1 MKINTNRKKYFK
13 VIAINILVMVFVSLL
28 LELLLRFLNIP
39 YNQTWIPSEN
49 AIGRFDEEL
58 GWHYVPNTSTTLT
71 IGVNTREYHFDK
83 DGIRIP
89 SADFKFDY
97 KKPTVLFV
105 GSSFTMG
112 HGLSYEETF
121 VSKLGV
127 LFKGTGYQFV
137 NLGVQAYGSDQALIL
152 LKKYFHKF
160 NTKIVVYTFNPDH
173 LIYDSNYDRRI
184 LFPNAKFLGTKPL
197 FSLNANNEL
206 FIKKLPQKYD
216 TYLNSYLIDL
226 LKVTIGPWLGTFPPY
241 SPKLT
246 KAIIAEMN
254 RYCATND
261 ARFILL
267 NWRNHTSDYGDF
279 DDLHIE
285 TIDTL
290 INQPGNFQDMIITGD
305 GHPSSEATDYVAE
318 MLAKYLRRTT
328 ITLQ

>member
-1 MKINTNRKKYFK
+1 M
-13 VIAINILVMVFVSLL
+13 VVVFVALL
-28 LELLLRFLNIP
+28 LELLLRFIHIP

-49 AIGRFDEEL
+49 SVARFDKEL
-58 GWHYVPNTSTTLT
+58 GWHYVPSSSKTLT

-127 LFKGTGYQFV
+127 LFSGTGYQFV

-152 LKKYFHKF
+152 LKKYIHKF
-160 NTKIVVYTFNPDH
+160 NTKIVVYTFNTDH
-173 LIYDSNYDRRI
+173 LLYDSNNDRRI

-197 FSLNANNEL
+197 FSLNAYNEL
-206 FIKKLPQKYD
+206 FIKKLPEKYD
-216 TYLNSYLIDL
+216 DYLNSYLIDL
-226 LKVTIGPWLGTFPPY
+226 LKLTIGHWLGLFPPS

-254 RYCATND
+254 RYCATSH

-267 NWRNHTSDYGDF
+267 NWRNQPSDYNDFGD
-279 DDLHIE
+279 LNIE
-285 TIDTL
+285 TIDT
-290 INQPGNFQDMIITGD
+290 IVNQPVNFQDMIIPGD
-305 GHPSSEATDYVAE
+305 GHPNGEATDYVAE
-318 MLAKYLRRTT
+318 LLAKYFRMTT
-328 ITLQ
+328 PALH